1 MPKIRA
7 NQGVTPLANE
17 YRNSDSMTE
26 FERDL
31 AYAKLRSA
39 DDPTIEVG
47 TTQNRG
53 ETTGM
58 VSISNKISR

>member
-7 NQGVTPLANE
+7 NH
-17 YRNSDSMTE
+17 
-26 FERDL
+26 L